1 MKVALKIISAGSL
14 PYSALIVLL
23 GLAFY
28 IGKESAPATPKVAVA
43 ERGRVILE
51 AVMDRQDMPKEKIIQ
66 EVLDPVK
73 AVLLSYMKQ
82 GFVVLDSAKD
92 ENGNYSVAALPD
104 NVIDITR
111 ELQSAVARKAVE
123 PGK

>member
-1 MKVALKIISAGSL
+1 MKAALKIISAGAL

-23 GLAFY
+23 ALAFY
-28 IGKESAPATPKVAVA
+28 VGRESAPATPKVVVA

-51 AVMDRQDMPKEKIIQ
+51 AVMDRQDMPKEKITH
-66 EVLDPVK
+66 EVLEPVK
-73 AVLLSYMKQ
+73 AVLAKYMKQ

-92 ENGNYSVAALPD
+92 ENGNYSVAALPE
-104 NVIDITR
+104 NVIDITQ
-111 ELQSAVARKAVE
+111 ELQTAVARKAEE

>member
-73 AVLLSYMKQ
+73 AVLLSYVKQ

-104 NVIDITR
+104 NVIDITQ

>member
-14 PYSALIVLL
+14 PYSALVVLL

-104 NVIDITR
+104 NVIDITQ

>member
-104 NVIDITR
+104 NVIDITQ

>member
-1 MKVALKIISAGSL
+1 MKAALKIMSAGAL

-28 IGKESAPATPKVAVA
+28 VGRESAPATPKIVVA

-51 AVMDRQDMPKEKIIQ
+51 AVMDRQDMPKEKITQ
-66 EVLDPVK
+66 EVLEPIK
-73 AVLLSYMKQ
+73 AVLANYMKQ

-104 NVIDITR
+104 NVIDITQ
-111 ELQSAVARKAVE
+111 ELQIAVSRKAQE

>member
-1 MKVALKIISAGSL
+1 MKVALKIICAGSL

-104 NVIDITR
+104 NVIDITQ

-123 PGK
+123 SGK

>member
-1 MKVALKIISAGSL
+1 MKLALKILSAGSL
-14 PYSALIVLL
+14 PYSALAVLL

-73 AVLLSYMKQ
+73 AVLLTYMNQ

-92 ENGNYSVAALPD
+92 ENGNYSVAVLPE
-104 NVIDITR
+104 NAIDITQ
-111 ELQSAVARKAVE
+111 ELQNAVARKAAE
-123 PGK
+123 TGK